1 MILKKVAF
9 GNLEEAFVENRFST
23 GLNIVFSNDNNK
35 GKTILIQSIM
45 FSIGNTPV
53 FPSGFPAARYYF
65 YTQFEHQGSILE
77 FVRHGNS
84 FIVRES
90 GQLTIFD
97 SVSDFKIYFNE
108 SIYRL
113 PKIKKDGR
121 LVLTD
126 LNLFFQVFYLPQDKR
141 NTSTV
146 INGGQFNKGDF
157 TEMIKS
163 MINPYYSNIDSA
175 EIQAIRAKRKDVIK
189 NISILSRRMSFSKQN
204 PLVASR
210 VLQSAGNADFERQ
223 SIELQKV
230 NQQISEYTTK
240 RSRESN
246 RLFKL
251 ENLLNELNSL
261 NRNIAI
267 GKVTCAECGSDKIIY
282 SNGDFTFE
290 LSNDTVRR
298 EVVSSIMKQIESRRD
313 SILEYGNLIS
323 SLQTNLQ
330 EQLSAIPIEVTDIII
345 SREAVLNEREN
356 DKQIVELS
364 NQLREWDRLLDQS
377 DVIDKNTI
385 NSVKEKYEEII
396 QTMREY
402 YANVDEVENANI
414 EGLFTKN
421 NENFSGSEEQI
432 FYFSKLASIAKHL
445 PLDFP
450 LIVDCFRDGEISTEK
465 EDKMIEEYKKLSKQ
479 VLLTATL
486 KDQEYTTEKYPPADR
501 LNPIDFSVIQSNQ
514 ILSPKYVAEFVELLK
529 EFNLALNQ
537 RFQ

>member
-1 MILKKVAF
+1 MILRKVAF
-9 GNLEEAFVENRFST
+9 GNSEEAFVESGFKNE
-23 GLNIVFSNDNNK
+23 LNIVFSNDNNK

-45 FSIGNTPV
+45 FSIGNTPI
-53 FPSGFPAARYYF
+53 FPTGFPAAHYYF
-65 YTQFEHQGSILE
+65 YTQFEHQGRVIE

-84 FIVRES
+84 FIVKES

-108 SIYRL
+108 TIYRL

-121 LVLTD
+121 LVLAD

-141 NTSTV
+141 NTSTI
-146 INGGQFNKGDF
+146 INGGQFNKADF
-157 TEMIKS
+157 SEMVKS

-175 EIQAIRAKRKDVIK
+175 EIQEIKEKRKDVIK
-189 NISILSRRMSFSKQN
+189 NISILSKRVSFSKQN

-223 SIELQKV
+223 STTLQNI
-230 NQQISEYTTK
+230 NQQISEYSAK
-240 RSRESN
+240 RNRESN

-251 ENLLNELNSL
+251 ENLLNELKSL

-267 GKVTCAECGSDKIIY
+267 GKVKCADCGSDRVIY

-298 EVVSSIMKQIESRRD
+298 EVIASILKQIESRRD
-313 SILEYGNLIS
+313 SIMEYGNLIS
-323 SLQTNLQ
+323 NLQANLQ
-330 EQLSAIPIEVTDIII
+330 EQLSSIPVEVTDIII

-356 DKQIVELS
+356 DKKIVELS
-364 NQLREWDRLLDQS
+364 DQLREWDRLLDQS
-377 DVIDKNTI
+377 EAIDKNTI
-385 NSVKEKYEEII
+385 SSVKEKYDEII
-396 QTMREY
+396 QTMRDF
-402 YANVDEVENANI
+402 YADVDDVENTSI

-432 FYFSKLASIAKHL
+432 FYFSKLVSLAKHL

-465 EDKMIEEYKKLSKQ
+465 EVKMIEVYKGLRKQ

-486 KDQEYTTEKYPPADR
+486 KDQEYTTAKYPHKDG
-501 LNPIDFSVIQSNQ
+501 LNPIDFSAIQSNQ
-514 ILSPKYVAEFVELLK
+514 ILGHKHVAEFVELLR
-529 EFNLALNQ
+529 EFNLELNQ
-537 RFQ
+537 R

>member
-9 GNLEEAFVENRFST
+9 GNSEEAFVENRFST

-35 GKTILIQSIM
+35 GKTILIQSVM
-45 FSIGNTPV
+45 FSIGNTPI

-65 YTQFEHQGSILE
+65 YTQFEHQGRILE

-141 NTSTV
+141 NTSTI

-175 EIQAIRAKRKDVIK
+175 EIQGIRAKRKDVIK

-223 SIELQKV
+223 STELQKV

-267 GKVTCAECGSDKIIY
+267 GKVKCAECGSDKIIY

-298 EVVSSIMKQIESRRD
+298 EIVASIMKQIESRRD

-323 SLQTNLQ
+323 SLQTSLQ
-330 EQLSAIPIEVTDIII
+330 EQLSTIPIEVTDIII

-356 DKQIVELS
+356 DKQIMELS

-396 QTMREY
+396 QTIREY
-402 YANVDEVENANI
+402 YANVDEVENTNI

-486 KDQEYTTEKYPPADR
+486 KDQEYTTEKYPTADR

-514 ILSPKYVAEFVELLK
+514 ILSPEYVAEFVELLK

>member
-1 MILKKVAF
+1 MVLKKVAF
-9 GNLEEAFVENRFST
+9 GNSDEAFVENRFST

-35 GKTILIQSIM
+35 GKTILIQSAM
-45 FSIGNTPV
+45 FSIGNTPI

-65 YTQFEHQGSILE
+65 YTQFEHQGRVLE

-90 GQLTIFD
+90 GQISIFD

-141 NTSTV
+141 NTSTI

-163 MINPYYSNIDSA
+163 MINPYYSNIESA
-175 EIQAIRAKRKDVIK
+175 EIQELRTKRKDVIK
-189 NISILSRRMSFSKQN
+189 NISILSRRVSFSKKN

-223 SIELQKV
+223 STELQKL

-240 RSRESN
+240 RSRENN

-267 GKVTCAECGSDKIIY
+267 GKVKCADCGSNKIIY

-298 EVVSSIMKQIESRRD
+298 EVIASIMKQIESRRD

-323 SLQTNLQ
+323 SLQARLQ
-330 EQLSAIPIEVTDIII
+330 EQLNSIPVEVTDIII

-356 DKQIVELS
+356 DKQLVELS
-364 NQLREWDRLLDQS
+364 NQLSELNRLLDQS
-377 DVIDKNTI
+377 EAFDKSTVS
-385 NSVKEKYEEII
+385 SVKEKYEEII

-402 YANVDEVENANI
+402 YADIDEVENASL

-465 EDKMIEEYKKLSKQ
+465 EDKMINEYKKLRKQ

-486 KDQEYTTEKYPPADR
+486 KDQEYTAKKYPLADD
-501 LNPIDFSVIQSNQ
+501 LNPIDFSTIQSNQ
-514 ILSPKYVAEFVELLK
+514 ILNQKYVAEFVELMK
-529 EFNLALNQ
+529 EFNLAVN
-537 RFQ
+537 